1 MDGWMDGCVLL
12 QQLASYL
19 AGPLIIIIINYWIFQ
34 LLNSPIVDS
43 VRALFHH
50 WPSSMNE
57 WMNEE
62 ASGTYG
68 AFTLP
73 FSFNERMDAQV
84 ISSFV

>member
-57 WMNEE
+57 
-62 ASGTYG
+62 
-68 AFTLP
+68 
-73 FSFNERMDAQV
+73 
-84 ISSFV
+84 